1 MRIKENMILKIN
13 LKTLIF
19 LSLFQLTYFKISF
32 SQDLSSKDFFIRV
45 AKDNEC
51 QPVFYQIEELLDRYY
66 KNPLYPNM
74 SESLEKEFAKLL
86 VQMNYLSDKELRNY
100 FKMANSK
107 YNSYKKSKNKGPV
120 HCLSTSGVLYRI
132 KKKLVEKYPWEWKF
146 HLMNKY
152 ILIVECKN
160 IYRDSRLGIYPFY
173 TCDVEDDLKGNYKG
187 DTKNVTFVGNY
198 VYEKMEPGKSYM
210 ILVYMR
216 ASEHGEL
223 VNQYLIRGL
232 VTDQHA
238 IFPIEDDKY
247 IIDKFNTLKT
257 GMKKIEIGKYKRDVH
272 YFFKNKAA
280 INNFSPKGS

>member
-1 MRIKENMILKIN
+1 
-13 LKTLIF
+13 
-19 LSLFQLTYFKISF
+19 
-32 SQDLSSKDFFIRV
+32 
-45 AKDNEC
+45 
-51 QPVFYQIEELLDRYY
+51 
-66 KNPLYPNM
+66 
-74 SESLEKEFAKLL
+74 
-86 VQMNYLSDKELRNY
+86 MNYLSDKEVRNY
-100 FKMANSK
+100 FKIANSK
-107 YNSYKKSKNKGPV
+107 YNAYKKNKNKEPV

-152 ILIVECKN
+152 ILIVECKD

-173 TCDVEDDLKGNYKG
+173 TCDVVDDLKGNHKG

-210 ILVYMR
+210 ILVYMQ

-238 IFPIEDDKY
+238 IFPIENDNY
-247 IIDKFNTLKT
+247 IIDDFNALNT
-257 GMKKIEIGKYKRDVH
+257 GREKIEIGKYRT
-272 YFFKNKAA
+272 
-280 INNFSPKGS
+280 